1 MANTHHHDHHDHDHD
16 HHHHGPHGHSH
27 GEGVWGFIN
36 TVFHFHGHS
45 DKQQGL
51 ASDPAL
57 ATSEGIRTVW
67 IALAALG
74 ITTVIQIIIVA
85 ASQSTALLADTVH
98 NFGDALNSIPLLIAF
113 YLARRAANRRY
124 TYGYGKAE
132 DVAGVFIVLSLVFSA
147 GYAFYESINKLINPA
162 PLSNLSWVALAAI
175 VGFIG
180 NETVA
185 VLQIRVGRRIG
196 SAAMIADGM
205 HARTDGFTSLAVL
218 IAVAGAWL
226 GYPIVDPIIGIF
238 IGITILFITVDACKT
253 IWYRLMDAVDPV
265 LVDDVVHMVGHVEGV
280 QQVRNVRVRWHG
292 HHMQAEIE
300 VVVDEDLTLKESD
313 AIRAAV
319 THQVQ
324 HVSAHIQIIYVALS
338 PCGHGHPQLH
348 QATA

>member
-1 MANTHHHDHHDHDHD
+1 MANTHHHHHDHDHD
-16 HHHHGPHGHSH
+16 HHHGPHGHSH
-27 GEGVWGFIN
+27 GEGIWGFIN

-74 ITTVIQIIIVA
+74 ITTVIQIIIVV